1 MWRADSESDLHDPVE
16 AYKWLLLAVTGGDKE
31 ADDLLT
37 KFDKVLTKD
46 ATTEANT
53 RAVTW
58 MKENI
63 EVD

>member
-1 MWRADSESDLHDPVE
+1 ME